1 MKNYFSVLRWVSNM
15 DYSPDDDKS
24 KNALVPAFDSWNQ
37 DFKIGERIMPNY
49 ELLWKL
55 HTACVDWIHL
65 ENNAFNPARNLDLRM
80 EYVFDTYE
88 RVDNTTYLSWLL
100 SNDPENAIPNYL
112 DCEGEIMES
121 YKRYKDKY
129 VETIITERTQE
140 NNMNFFFKELN
151 VLARIEVVDII
162 YDFINDSKIYVL
174 EMKEFIY

>member
-1 MKNYFSVLRWVSNM
+1 MKNYFSVLKWVSNM
-15 DYSPDDDKS
+15 DYSPDDNEV
-24 KNALVPAFDSWNQ
+24 KNALVPTFYSWNQ
-37 DFKIGERIMPNY
+37 DFKIGERIIPNY

-65 ENNAFNPARNLDLRM
+65 ENNAFNPERLDLRM

-100 SNDPENAIPNYL
+100 SNDPDLAIPDWL
-112 DCEGEIMES
+112 DVEGNLMES
-121 YKRYKDKY
+121 YKKYRDKY
-129 VETIITERTQE
+129 FESTITEKTQE

-174 EMKEFIY
+174 EMKEFTY